1 MFVLVNEQILTILIM
16 ILIAIGIIS
25 IGGGVFVLI
34 RKTFSSE
41 LVQIAQATTKL
52 SEKGISD
59 DLSGLVGN
67 ASNLVDS
74 LNQLAKTAS
83 GIGIF
88 LIIVGS
94 LFFVG
99 AAILI
104 FQV

>member
-1 MFVLVNEQILTILIM
+1 MFVLVNEDILTTLIV

-25 IGGGVFVLI
+25 IGGGIFVLI

-41 LVQIAQATTKL
+41 LEQIAEATAKL
-52 SEKGISD
+52 GNKGISD

-74 LNQLAKTAS
+74 LNQLARTAS

-88 LIIVGS
+88 LIIMGG

-99 AAILI
+99 AAVLI
-104 FQV
+104 FQA